1 MPNLKDIRRRIKSV
15 KSTQKITQAM
25 RMVAAAKVKRAENR
39 IKNARPYLGTLNAL
53 MSRVVC
59 ALKANGDLAALEADR
74 VKNLSLL
81 QSRPIK
87 TVGLLILTSDRGLCG
102 AYNANVLRQAL
113 QLKQLYESQAL
124 KVKLYAVGSKA
135 VQAFSRLGVKP
146 DDFLGRMSQMSA
158 APTVSDARQ
167 IVATLSNAYQDS
179 HIDQLVVLSTRFR
192 SLISFKVEKFTL
204 LPLDATQLTQ
214 DTPTSESV
222 PSETTLTPTSSE
234 LLLEPSPAMVLDNL
248 VPMYLQQT
256 VFGLLLDA
264 AASELGARMTAMANA
279 SNNARDM
286 LNRLTLLYNKARQ
299 TSITQEI
306 LEVVSGAEAL
316 R

>member
-59 ALKANGDLAALEADR
+59 ALKANGELAALEADS
-74 VKNLSLL
+74 VTNLSLL

-102 AYNANVLRQAL
+102 AYNANVLRQGL
-113 QLKQLYESQAL
+113 QLKQLYESQGL

-146 DDFLGRMSQMSA
+146 DDFLGRMTQMSA
-158 APTVSDARQ
+158 APTVADARQ
-167 IVATLSNAYQDS
+167 IVTTLSNAYQDS
-179 HIDQLVVLSTRFR
+179 TIDQLIVLSTRFR

-204 LPLDATQLTQ
+204 LPLDATQLTH
-214 DTPTSESV
+214 DTTASES
-222 PSETTLTPTSSE
+222 PSDTTLRSPSSE

-286 LNRLTLLYNKARQ
+286 LNRLTLVYNKARQ